1 MDKSLFYS
9 LITNLLF
16 IFGMIGYL
24 FMDILDYKHS
34 NLFDLFSTN
43 LIYILLAAIFVIS
56 STLQFFVIYY
66 LSKSTQRSY
75 ILIFSCIFDKIGS
88 DAYLL
93 GAIFT
98 AILSTKTAT
107 ISTLTSFGVSA
118 FVVGAVFNLMIP
130 NMNKLSICADYFNLF
145 GSLFYLFA
153 SMMTQISLGQMIII
167 LGDVIYFLSSIVYLI
182 CWFEDRRRIS
192 SQQDQYDLFQ

>member
-107 ISTLTSFGVSA
+107 SRGPCPRPSSA
-118 FVVGAVFNLMIP
+118 SRAQHRQSP
-130 NMNKLSICADYFNLF
+130 H
-145 GSLFYLFA
+145 
-153 SMMTQISLGQMIII
+153 
-167 LGDVIYFLSSIVYLI
+167 
-182 CWFEDRRRIS
+182 
-192 SQQDQYDLFQ
+192 QYDHA